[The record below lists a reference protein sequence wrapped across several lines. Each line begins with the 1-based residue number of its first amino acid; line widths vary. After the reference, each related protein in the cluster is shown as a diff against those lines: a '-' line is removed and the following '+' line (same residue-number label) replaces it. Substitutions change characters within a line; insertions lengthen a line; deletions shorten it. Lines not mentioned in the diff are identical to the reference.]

1 MKMRD
6 VLWVLAVVASI
17 AVMVASG
24 AVVILGLINLFTI
37 GLNWPV
43 FLGALVV
50 LIASCYI
57 NAELMG
63 D

>member
-6 VLWVLAVVASI
+6 ALWVLAVIASI

-37 GLNWPV
+37 GVNWNV
-43 FLGALVV
+43 FLGALAV

-57 NAELMG
+57 NAELLG